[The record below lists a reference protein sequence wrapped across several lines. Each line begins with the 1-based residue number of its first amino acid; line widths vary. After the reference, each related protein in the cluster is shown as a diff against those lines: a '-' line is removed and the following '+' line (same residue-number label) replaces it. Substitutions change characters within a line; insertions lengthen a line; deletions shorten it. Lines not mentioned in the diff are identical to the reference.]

1 VDYTT
6 ATLVIGDNAKQ
17 YRMGATNS
25 KNGTTTTAYSSA
37 ATLTVTRTTLGTP
50 VAPTGSATTGSATSI
65 NVSLTG
71 VANASSYTARIYLAS
86 DTSTVLQTL
95 TSFTSGSAITGLT
108 AATAYV
114 VSITAIGDGI
124 SYADS
129 SASALSSSI
138 TTNAAAATPTLSAP
152 TSASKNVGQTH
163 RFSSSATVSDAG
175 ALSYQWQVSTNG
187 TDWSDISGA
196 TAVDYTTAT
205 LVIGDNAKQY
215 RMGAT
220 NSKNG
225 TTTTAYSS
233 AATLTVTRT
242 TLGTPVAPTGVA
254 TSNVSNS
261 INVSLTGVANASSY
275 TARIY
280 LASDTST
287 VLQTLTS
294 FTSGSAITGLTAAT
308 AYVVSITAIGDGI
321 SYADSSASALSSSI
335 TTNAAAATPTLSAPT
350 SASKNVGATHRFSSS
365 ATVSDA
371 GALSYQWQVSTNGT
385 DWSNISGAT
394 AVDYTT
400 ATLVIGDNGKQ
411 YRMGATNSKNGTT
424 TTAYSSAA
432 TLTVSLITL
441 NTPLAPTGS
450 ATTGSATSINV
461 SLTGVA
467 NATSYTAR
475 IYLASDT
482 STALQTLTSFTS
494 GSAITGLT
502 AATAYV
508 VSITAIGN
516 DIGYASSSASPLSAS
531 ITTNKAN
538 LATPTAPTIAP
549 TANTRKSLD
558 VAWIAVSNAASYTL
572 KLYNSSGS
580 DLLATVSGL
589 SGTTKVL
596 TTSDYA
602 SIGESTGYRVTI
614 TADGDSQYN
623 DSSESNKSSI
633 GTTIPAD
640 AIAPVISSSPS
651 NATKAATQTHIF
663 SVTARSIDGGSLSYQ
678 WQISTDGGSTWAN
691 VTGGSG
697 GTTSSYTTEAI
708 AITANGHKYQVIVT
722 NTYSGTTAT
731 ATSSAATL
739 SVNKANQSAL
749 SVASR
754 DGVLGTPLT
763 LVTSGGSSGGA
774 VTFVVADGTAT
785 GCTISSGTLSVS
797 TSGTCT
803 VTATMAA
810 NATYNAVSSSGT
822 VVTFTTTA
830 RSIGISV
837 ATTMTYQSSNVIT
850 VNVGTAGKVNFL
862 QNGKVIP
869 GCGEVRAS
877 VTSPATCTWRPSTLG
892 SVSVVAE
899 ITPTN
904 TSLALSRSIPVAVKI
919 VGR

>member
-1 VDYTT
+1 
-6 ATLVIGDNAKQ
+6 
-17 YRMGATNS
+17 
-25 KNGTTTTAYSSA
+25 
-37 ATLTVTRTTLGTP
+37 
-50 VAPTGSATTGSATSI
+50 
-65 NVSLTG
+65 
-71 VANASSYTARIYLAS
+71 
-86 DTSTVLQTL
+86 
-95 TSFTSGSAITGLT
+95 
-108 AATAYV
+108 
-114 VSITAIGDGI
+114 
-124 SYADS
+124 
-129 SASALSSSI
+129 
-138 TTNAAAATPTLSAP
+138 
-152 TSASKNVGQTH
+152 
-163 RFSSSATVSDAG
+163 
-175 ALSYQWQVSTNG
+175 
-187 TDWSDISGA
+187 
-196 TAVDYTTAT
+196 
-205 LVIGDNAKQY
+205 
-215 RMGAT
+215 
-220 NSKNG
+220 
-225 TTTTAYSS
+225 
-233 AATLTVTRT
+233 
-242 TLGTPVAPTGVA
+242 
-254 TSNVSNS
+254 
-261 INVSLTGVANASSY
+261 
-275 TARIY
+275 
-280 LASDTST
+280 
-287 VLQTLTS
+287 
-294 FTSGSAITGLTAAT
+294 
-308 AYVVSITAIGDGI
+308 
-321 SYADSSASALSSSI
+321 
-335 TTNAAAATPTLSAPT
+335 
-350 SASKNVGATHRFSSS
+350 
-365 ATVSDA
+365 
-371 GALSYQWQVSTNGT
+371 
-385 DWSNISGAT
+385 
-394 AVDYTT
+394 
-400 ATLVIGDNGKQ
+400 
-411 YRMGATNSKNGTT
+411 
-424 TTAYSSAA
+424 
-432 TLTVSLITL
+432 
-441 NTPLAPTGS
+441 
-450 ATTGSATSINV
+450 
-461 SLTGVA
+461 
-467 NATSYTAR
+467 
-475 IYLASDT
+475 
-482 STALQTLTSFTS
+482 
-494 GSAITGLT
+494 
-502 AATAYV
+502 
-508 VSITAIGN
+508 
-516 DIGYASSSASPLSAS
+516 
-531 ITTNKAN
+531 
-538 LATPTAPTIAP
+538 
-549 TANTRKSLD
+549 
-558 VAWIAVSNAASYTL
+558 L

-803 VTATMAA
+803 VTATMAE

-837 ATTMTYQSSNVIT
+837 ATTMTYQSANVIT

-904 TSLALSRSIPVAVKI
+904 TSLALSRSIPVAVKV